1 MQAKEF
7 VSHGIPVTQV
17 QVETEQDMK
26 NLNRTRGRYITL
38 ETGSL
43 THLVD
48 FEDMCACL
56 VDQLRPLLESYFGK
70 PICVCG
76 MGNPDMPSDSL
87 GPETAK
93 RFQPHMYDIFAERSN
108 FEKIAVVCPGTSALT
123 NLATE
128 TIVSGVVSA
137 MGAACVVAVD
147 SSTTKDEQRLCA
159 AIHLTDSGI
168 ESHGKTA
175 RLCQATIGVPIIAVA
190 VPTAI
195 SVAAPSDDGAGKKGL
210 LLAPVQVAD
219 AISIAS
225 FIIACAITQ
234 IAYPELDYKSCRR
247 YIGLLLSGVI

>member
-1 MQAKEF
+1 MRADEF

-26 NLNRTRGRYITL
+26 GLNRARGQYITL
-38 ETGSL
+38 ETGPL

-48 FEDMCACL
+48 FEGACACL
-56 VDQLRPLLESYFGK
+56 VEQLRPLLEPYFGK

-76 MGNPDMPSDSL
+76 MGNPDMPSDRL

-108 FEKIAVVCPGTSALT
+108 FEKIAVVCPGTSVLT

-137 MGAACVVAVD
+137 MGATCVVAVD
-147 SSTTKDEQRLCA
+147 SCATKDAERLCA
-159 AIHLTDSGI
+159 TIQLTDSGV
-168 ESHGKTA
+168 ESQSKTA
-175 RLCQATIGVPIIAVA
+175 HLCQATVGVPVIAVV

-195 SVAAPSDDGAGKKGL
+195 SVATPSDDGAGEKGL
-210 LLAPVQVAD
+210 LLAPVQVAE

-234 IAYPELDYKSCRR
+234 IAYPELDYGSCKQ
-247 YIGLLLSGVI
+247 YIEFCLRGII

>member
-26 NLNRTRGRYITL
+26 DLNRARGRYITL
-38 ETGSL
+38 ETGPL

-48 FEDMCACL
+48 FEGACACL
-56 VDQLRPLLESYFGK
+56 VEQLRPLLEPYFGK

-93 RFQPHMYDIFAERSN
+93 RFQPHMYDIFVKRSN
-108 FEKIAVVCPGTSALT
+108 FDKISVVCPGTSALT

-128 TIVSGVVSA
+128 TIISGVVSA
-137 MGAACVVAVD
+137 MEAACVVAVD
-147 SSTTKDEQRLCA
+147 SSTTNDAKRLCA
-159 AIHLTDSGI
+159 TIQLTDSGVK
-168 ESHGKTA
+168 SQGNTA
-175 RLCQATIGVPIIAVA
+175 HLCRATVGVPVIALV
-190 VPTAI
+190 VPTVI
-195 SVAAPSDDGAGKKGL
+195 STAALFEDGVKEEEL
-210 LLAPVQVAD
+210 LLAPLQVTD

-225 FIIACAITQ
+225 FIIACAIAQ
-234 IAYPELDYKSCRR
+234 IAYPELDYESCKQ
-247 YIGLLLSGVI
+247 YTGLALYGVI

>member
-26 NLNRTRGRYITL
+26 DLNRARGRYITL
-38 ETGSL
+38 ETGPL

-48 FEDMCACL
+48 FEDVCACL
-56 VDQLRPLLESYFGK
+56 VEQLRPLLEPYFGK
-70 PICVCG
+70 PLCVCG
-76 MGNPDMPSDSL
+76 MGNPAMPSDSL
-87 GPETAK
+87 GPETAR
-93 RFQPHMYDIFAERSN
+93 RFQPHMYDIFTERSN
-108 FEKIAVVCPGTSALT
+108 FEKIAVICPGTSALT

-128 TIVSGVVSA
+128 TVISGVASA

-147 SSTTKDEQRLCA
+147 SSTTKDAQRLCA

-175 RLCQATIGVPIIAVA
+175 RLCQATVGVPVIAVV

-195 SVAAPSDDGAGKKGL
+195 SVAAPSDDGAGEKGL

-234 IAYPELDYKSCRR
+234 IAYPELDYRSCRR